1 MGILQTAERSSH
13 LDPSENVMYQRH
25 LIAYKEAA
33 KIVSG
38 TVLEVGSGEGYG
50 IMELAPIT
58 EKYIAVDKYDTHISD
73 ELKGENDI
81 TFIQTEVP
89 PLKGIDDDSVDF
101 VVTFQVI
108 EHIQNDELFL
118 KEIKRVLKPG
128 GILIL
133 ETPNPENIIVGSSSF
148 YLDPSHKAPVHPE
161 TLSFLTKYLGFEL
174 VKIVRLN
181 EPKELIQHNSFE
193 LRRLLYG
200 VSPDYSIIAQK
211 KYDSNN
217 FNLEINAFNINYG
230 FKLED
235 IIAHVEKSIKDKELD
250 KELLIENQFLALQNQ
265 FESLSIFWKPFS
277 ATTKKI
283 SSFVFNKIKSFFK

>member
-73 ELKGENDI
+73 KLNEENDI
-81 TFIQTEVP
+81 TFIKTEVP
-89 PLKGIDDDSVDF
+89 PLKGIDNDSVDF

-118 KEIKRVLKPG
+118 KEINRVLKPG
-128 GILIL
+128 GKLIMT
-133 ETPNPENIIVGSSSF
+133 TPNIKMSLTRNPWHIREYNLQQMGNIVKSVF
-148 YLDPSHKAPVHPE
+148 EK
-161 TLSFLTKYLGFEL
+161 FEL
-174 VKIVRLN
+174 KGIFGNEKVMDYYQKNKESVAKITRWDILN
-181 EPKELIQHNSFE
+181 MQYWVPGWLLRIPYDILNRFNRQNLQDHNKDIVNTVE
-193 LRRLLYG
+193 YT
-200 VSPDYSIIAQK
+200 DYKIEE
-211 KYDSNN
+211 SNN
-217 FNLEINAFNINYG
+217 
-230 FKLED
+230 KC
-235 IIAHVEKSIKDKELD
+235 LD
-250 KELLIENQFLALQNQ
+250 HFVV
-265 FESLSIFWKPFS
+265 
-277 ATTKKI
+277 ATK
-283 SSFVFNKIKSFFK
+283 

>member
-1 MGILQTAERSSH
+1 MLEHIEFEKLEIL
-13 LDPSENVMYQRH
+13 
-25 LIAYKEAA
+25 IKEA
-33 KIVSG
+33 
-38 TVLEVGSGEGYG
+38 L
-50 IMELAPIT
+50 
-58 EKYIAVDKYDTHISD
+58 
-73 ELKGENDI
+73 
-81 TFIQTEVP
+81 
-89 PLKGIDDDSVDF
+89 
-101 VVTFQVI
+101 
-108 EHIQNDELFL
+108 
-118 KEIKRVLKPG
+118 RVLKPG

-250 KELLIENQFLALQNQ
+250 KELLIENQFLAVQNQFLALQNQ